1 MKDKKVTFIVQ
12 AAVIA
17 AIYVVLTEVFAAFSF
32 GEVQVRLSEGLTIL
46 PYFTSASIPGLFIGC
61 LIANTLGG
69 AALPDIVFGSLAT
82 LAGAYFSYRLRR
94 SRWLVPIPPIAA
106 NTLIVPFIL
115 KYAYGVNLPI
125 PLMML
130 TVSLGEI
137 ISCGVIGE
145 LFLTALNKRRQA
157 VFGSLCV
164 SKNG

>member
-130 TVSLGEI
+130 TVGLGEI

-157 VFGSLCV
+157 VCA
-164 SKNG
+164 